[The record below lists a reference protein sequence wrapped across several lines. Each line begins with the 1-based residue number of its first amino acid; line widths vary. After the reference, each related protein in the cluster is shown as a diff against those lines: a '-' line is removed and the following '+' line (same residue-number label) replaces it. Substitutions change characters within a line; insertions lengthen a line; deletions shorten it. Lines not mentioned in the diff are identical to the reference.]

1 MQTAEAAFLGELG
14 YSQVKVLRYLP
25 SFTRRVSLCSAKK
38 KKKGYLVVK
47 YHKYNLRRIITDSVI
62 CGLSIAIFRPI
73 KAYASITERIR
84 GEMIARD
91 VLKKV
96 SIETSKLIYPKRME
110 QLPRL
115 GYFLVEE
122 HVESVPLS
130 QFALSAEPKI
140 MWSIGYSMGVKT
152 ASLHKLRYAFGDNR
166 ASNTLIEK
174 QGKEYT
180 FYKVDHEYFCWDPSN
195 VFQMLDIIML
205 TQYPGIPD
213 SFVNGFFKGYRDA
226 EGYVALKV
234 KPEYFERATHL
245 FGDLLSIPLHFIKQ
259 FE

>member
-1 MQTAEAAFLGELG
+1 MQTTEATFLGKLG
-14 YSQVKVLRYLP
+14 YSQVKVIKHLP
-25 SFTRRVSLCSAKK
+25 SFTRQVSLCSAKK
-38 KKKGYLVVK
+38 GKKQYLVVK
-47 YHKYNLRRIITDSVI
+47 YHKYNLRRIVTDSVI

-73 KAYASITERIR
+73 KAYVSVTERIR
-84 GEMIARD
+84 GELIARE

-96 SIETSKLIYPKRME
+96 NIETSTLIYPERME
-110 QLPRL
+110 QLSRF
-115 GYFLVEE
+115 GYFIVEE
-122 HVESVPLS
+122 YVESVPLS
-130 QFALSAEPKI
+130 QFALRAEPKI
-140 MWSIGYSMGVKT
+140 LWSVGYSMGVKT
-152 ASLHKLRYAFGDNR
+152 ASLHKLQYAFGDNR
-166 ASNTLIEK
+166 ASNTLIE
-174 QGKEYT
+174 QHGSEIT

-213 SFVNGFFKGYRDA
+213 SFVNGFFKGYNDA
-226 EGYVALKV
+226 EGFETLEV